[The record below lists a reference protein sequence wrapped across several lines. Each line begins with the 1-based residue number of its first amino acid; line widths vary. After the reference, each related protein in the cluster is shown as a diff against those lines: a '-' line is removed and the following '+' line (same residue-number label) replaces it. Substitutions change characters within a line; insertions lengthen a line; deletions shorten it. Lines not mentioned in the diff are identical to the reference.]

1 LNLQRSIF
9 ALIAA
14 AALLGSGYTSYSAT
28 IDDQKFAVTV
38 PSRLLITAPV
48 ADPGQIYTGPGNANI
63 SFPREDWLVA
73 TNSLNGATV
82 VLQTATC
89 FQHAVDPLLKRDGRL
104 ALRVNSTSGP
114 GLWAVTR
121 ASDTTDYA
129 SGDEDAIV
137 QAISNSIGEA
147 NLGLTVTFMT
157 GIGADLVEGDYSLT
171 VIGTITAN

>member
-1 LNLQRSIF
+1 MNLQRSIIS
-9 ALIAA
+9 LLAA
-14 AALLGSGYTSYSAT
+14 IGLLGSGYYSFSAT
-28 IDDQKFAVTV
+28 VDDQQFEVVV
-38 PSRLLITAPV
+38 PPRLSITSPV
-48 ADPGQIYTGPGNANI
+48 ADPAQIYSGTGNANI

-82 VLQTATC
+82 VLQTATS
-89 FQHAVDPLLKRDGRL
+89 FQNTVDPLYKRDGRL
-104 ALRVNSTSGP
+104 ALRVNSTNGP
-114 GLWAVTR
+114 ALWAVTR
-121 ASDTTDYA
+121 ASDTTNYA

-157 GIGADLVEGDYSLT
+157 GIGADLVAGDYELT

>member
-1 LNLQRSIF
+1 MNLQRSTF
-9 ALIAA
+9 ALLAA
-14 AALLGSGYTSYSAT
+14 IGLLGSGYYSYSAT
-28 IDDQKFAVTV
+28 VDDQRFEVTV
-38 PSRLLITAPV
+38 PSRLSIVAPV
-48 ADPGQIYTGPGNANI
+48 TDPAQIYTGPGNSNI

-82 VLQTATC
+82 VLQTASC
-89 FQHAVDPLLKRDGRL
+89 FQHAVDPLTKRDGRL
-104 ALRVNSTSGP
+104 SLRVNSTNGP

-171 VIGTITAN
+171 VIGTVTAN